1 MPCRKGQAEN
11 IQTAKSAE
19 YQSTNPATGKVLK
32 RFESLT
38 DKELE
43 AKIATAENPF

>member
-1 MPCRKGQAEN
+1 MN
-11 IQTAKSAE
+11 IQAVKAVE

-32 RFESLT
+32 TFESLT

-43 AKIATAENPF
+43 VKIVAAENCFAI